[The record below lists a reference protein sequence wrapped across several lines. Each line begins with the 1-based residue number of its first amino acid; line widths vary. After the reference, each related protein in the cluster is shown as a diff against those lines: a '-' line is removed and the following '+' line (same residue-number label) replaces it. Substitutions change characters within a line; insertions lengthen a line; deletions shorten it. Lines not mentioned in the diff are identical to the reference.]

1 MLGTWSA
8 YLGDH
13 KQNPVSIT
21 ANCTHNNMLSAIL
34 KNSQTWNIINAVIQ
48 LITQL

>member
-8 YLGDH
+8 YLRDH

-21 ANCTHNNMLSAIL
+21 ATLH
-34 KNSQTWNIINAVIQ
+34 T
-48 LITQL
+48 